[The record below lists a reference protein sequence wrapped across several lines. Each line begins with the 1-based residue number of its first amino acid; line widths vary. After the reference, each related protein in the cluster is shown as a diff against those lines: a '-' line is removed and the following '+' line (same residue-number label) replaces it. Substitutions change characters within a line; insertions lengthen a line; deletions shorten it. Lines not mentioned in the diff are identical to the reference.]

1 MELFMTLLERIEK
14 KVFFRIVRTITFFVA
29 FFALIA
35 IIGGLYTSID
45 SSLTAEPNNIQIVKE
60 EIDSVLKV
68 ESQPTNKE
76 VKSGTQLVEDNEQG
90 EIRKLAESIAKKI
103 FTIQEVGSTSP
114 NYNADLGRMVDNI
127 LGAVIDYDNKT
138 KISVLAQLDG
148 LVLGFKKDKLFNQID
163 VYLALFKSKF
173 NHEQALADQK
183 NIASQTNKT
192 LAYGVL
198 GGGVVIFALF
208 VMILVLLRIEKN
220 TRAVDSES
228 DEYNSTDKKI
238 LAAIIFTGILIS
250 VLIGWG
256 LKSSV
261 VENTEFDAVQELRA
275 IYTEQN
281 VQDTPVAEA
290 PVAQEAELYD
300 ATSSED
306 LAKEASPVE
315 VAPTVAN

>member
-1 MELFMTLLERIEK
+1 MTLLERIEK

-76 VKSGTQLVEDNEQG
+76 VKSDTQLVEDNEQG

-103 FTIQEVGSTSP
+103 FTIQEIGSTSP

-261 VENTEFDAVQELRA
+261 VENTEFDAVQELRT
-275 IYTEQN
+275 IYAEQT
-281 VQDTPVAEA
+281 VQDAPVAEV
-290 PVAQEAELYD
+290 PVAQEAEPYD
-300 ATSSED
+300 ATSGED
-306 LAKEASPVE
+306 LAKEAAPAE
-315 VAPTVAN
+315 VAPAVAN